1 MTRVLV
7 VDDEP
12 QLLRTLALNLR
23 ARDYDVITASTA
35 AEGIDH
41 VFGLP
46 PDVVIL
52 DLGLPDRDGLEVI
65 REVHEREPT
74 LPIVVL
80 SARASSQEKVT
91 ALDLGAVDYITK
103 PFDMN
108 ELVARLRA
116 AARRSSRDSA
126 AQVVSI
132 GGHEIDP
139 TTRAARNADGSPLHL
154 TPTEWRILDELLRHP
169 GRLISGQDLLL
180 AIRRDPEHTEN
191 SYLRIY
197 MAQLRRKLE
206 PVPSQPRY
214 LLTEPGMGYRF
225 HPDG

>member
-7 VDDEP
+7 VDDER

-35 AEGIDH
+35 ADGIDH

-103 PFDMN
+103 PFDMH
-108 ELVARLRA
+108 ELIARLRA
-116 AARRSSRDSA
+116 AARRSSRNTA
-126 AQVVSI
+126 GQVVWI
-132 GGHEIDP
+132 GDHEIDP
-139 TTRAARNADGSPLHL
+139 TTRIAHTADGSPLHL
-154 TPTEWRILDELLRHP
+154 TPTEWSILDVLLHHP

-180 AIRRDPEHTEN
+180 AIRRDPEHTES

-225 HPDG
+225 RPDG